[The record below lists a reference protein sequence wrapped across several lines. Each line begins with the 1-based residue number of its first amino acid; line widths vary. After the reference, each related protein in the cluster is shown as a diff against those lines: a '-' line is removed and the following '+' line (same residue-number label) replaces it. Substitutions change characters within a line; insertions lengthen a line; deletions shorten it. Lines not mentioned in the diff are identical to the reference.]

1 MRTRLIL
8 AVFASWIAPAFTGAQ
23 GLEAVVA
30 NYTKSEYRVP
40 MRDGVHLFT
49 AVYTPKDTTKTYPF
63 MMMRTPYSIAP
74 YGVDRSKADLGPS
87 PEFGRSGY
95 IFVYQDV
102 RGRWMSEGTFEN
114 MRPILK
120 AGAPVGPKDIDE
132 STDTFDTIEWLLKN
146 VPGHNGRVGQW
157 GISYPGFY
165 TACALVNHHPA
176 LVAASPQAPVTDWF
190 IGDDFHHH
198 GALFLPHLFN
208 FIGNFGRP
216 RPGPISKLNQVPFD
230 HGTPDGYKF
239 FLELPTLADADPKHF
254 KGQIAFWNELLAHP
268 NYDAFWQDRNLRAH
282 LKNVKPGVAVLTVGG
297 WFDAENLF
305 GALETYK
312 TIEASSP
319 GVSNRLVMG
328 PWSHGGWSRG
338 DGASL
343 GPVSFGSNTGAYFR
357 DQIEFP
363 FFEKALKQGQEADL
377 ADAIVFETGR
387 NQWRHFDAWPP
398 RPARADALYLHAD
411 GALAFE
417 PPDQEAE
424 NAFDEYVSD
433 PARPVPFLD
442 DITIGMTSDYMVQ
455 DQRHAS
461 RRPDVLVYQ
470 TPPLEEDRTVV
481 GPLKAELIVS
491 TTGTDSDWIVK
502 LIDVYPD
509 DYPDPEP
516 NPTGTRR
523 GGYQQLVRGE
533 VMRGR
538 FRDSHETPAAFE
550 PGVPTKVTFAMQ
562 DVCHTF
568 RPGHRMMVQIQS
580 TWFPLVDRNPQT
592 YVNINTAKASDFQKA
607 TQRVYRSKERAS
619 RISLMVLPPERPGP
633 VASSP

>member
-1 MRTRLIL
+1 
-8 AVFASWIAPAFTGAQ
+8 
-23 GLEAVVA
+23 
-30 NYTKSEYRVP
+30 
-40 MRDGVHLFT
+40 
-49 AVYTPKDTTKTYPF
+49 
-63 MMMRTPYSIAP
+63 MRTPYSIAP
-74 YGVDRSKADLGPS
+74 YGVDRSRTDLGPS

-102 RGRWMSEGTFEN
+102 RGRWMSEGTFVN
-114 MRPILK
+114 MRPIRK
-120 AGAPVGPKDIDE
+120 PDAPADPTATDE
-132 STDTFDTIEWLLKN
+132 STDTYDTIEWLLN
-146 VPGHNGRVGQW
+146 NIPGHNGRVGQW

-165 TACALVNHHPA
+165 TACSLVNHHPA

-216 RPGPISKLNQVPFD
+216 RLGPISKLNQVPFD

-239 FLELPTLADADPKHF
+239 FLELPTLADADPKYF
-254 KGQIAFWNELLAHP
+254 KGRIAFWNELLAHP
-268 NYDAFWQDRNLRAH
+268 NYDQFWQDRNLRAH
-282 LKNVKPGVAVLTVGG
+282 LKGVKPGVSVLTVGG

-312 TIEASSP
+312 TIEESSP

-338 DGASL
+338 DGLSL
-343 GPVSFGSNTGAYFR
+343 GPVSFGSKTGEYFR
-357 DQIEFP
+357 GQIEFP
-363 FFEKALKQGQEADL
+363 FFETILKRGEEPGL

-387 NQWRHFDAWPP
+387 NQWRDFNAWPP
-398 RPARADALYLHAD
+398 EGAQPAALYLRD
-411 GALAFE
+411 GGGLTLEA
-417 PPDQEAE
+417 PDHDGET
-424 NAFDEYVSD
+424 AFDEYNSD

-442 DITIGMTSDYMVQ
+442 DIAIGMTSDYMVQ

-470 TPPLEEDRTVV
+470 TPTLEEDRTVV
-481 GPLKAELIVS
+481 GGLTAELIVS

-516 NPTGTRR
+516 NPAGIRR

-538 FRDSHETPAAFE
+538 FRDSHEKPTAFE
-550 PGVPTKVTFAMQ
+550 PGVPTRVTFAMQ

-580 TWFPLVDRNPQT
+580 SWFPLVDRNPQAF
-592 YVNINTAKASDFQKA
+592 VNINEAKPGDFRKA
-607 TQRVYRSKERAS
+607 TQRVYRSKMYPS
-619 RISLMVLPPERPGP
+619 RLSLMVLPPEKPGSL
-633 VASSP
+633 VSSP